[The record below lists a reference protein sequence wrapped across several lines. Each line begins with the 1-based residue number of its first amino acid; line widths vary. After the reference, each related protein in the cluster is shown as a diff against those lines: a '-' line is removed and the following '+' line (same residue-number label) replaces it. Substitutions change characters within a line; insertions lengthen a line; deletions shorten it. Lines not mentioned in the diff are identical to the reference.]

1 MAPFVQA
8 WLMPFFASVVAATWK
23 PSTELVQLELPPR
36 GAPLPEV
43 PAFRSSN
50 GVLNCTL
57 RLRPARVVGPN
68 VSFVTRIYNDFIPG
82 PTIMIKPG
90 DRLLITV
97 QNDLQAPLGKAAND
111 VYQLPNTTNLHVHGL
126 HVSPNAPADDVFG
139 TVLGPGDSFMYDYKL
154 IADHSPGTY
163 WAHPHHHGSNVMQAG
178 AGAASVLL
186 VQDPPGF
193 LSAQLETLPDHSLM
207 LQNLP
212 LPLLTAAAKAS
223 GDQLFQSSPQEDL
236 WLVNGAV
243 QPVLTVA
250 STQWHRLRLVMAGV
264 SDWLFLDFGSCETAL
279 LAKDGIYIDDFPRWI
294 SRVSL
299 PPGGRADLVVRCPG
313 SEEGTNHAIASLAS
327 PGNGVKSYVGPLFSI
342 RSVESQGSRKEDLAP
357 WHPRSRPTYLQD
369 LSGGLT
375 SPDCSCKTPLGQGVH
390 TRWIDG
396 HLFEGAK
403 KYLHQWPRD
412 AVVQREISG
421 IDKHSFHQHTW
432 PFQLQNTPGG
442 NDPYFKAGDWHDTYQ
457 NVLDSKATVRFS
469 TVDFAGPEV
478 VHCHALAHSDQGMI
492 GAEIVAGRGRD
503 ACHCDLLGEA
513 QPVDFMAD
521 ERSQSLLLVAG
532 LLFMAM
538 SLLLVGMLRQVVRSA
553 RSLSDAYST
562 LPDGPESA

>member
-1 MAPFVQA
+1 M
-8 WLMPFFASVVAATWK
+8 
-23 PSTELVQLELPPR
+23 
-36 GAPLPEV
+36 
-43 PAFRSSN
+43 
-50 GVLNCTL
+50 
-57 RLRPARVVGPN
+57 
-68 VSFVTRIYNDFIPG
+68 
-82 PTIMIKPG
+82 
-90 DRLLITV
+90 
-97 QNDLQAPLGKAAND
+97 LQWP
-111 VYQLPNTTNLHVHGL
+111 
-126 HVSPNAPADDVFG
+126 
-139 TVLGPGDSFMYDYKL
+139 
-154 IADHSPGTY
+154 
-163 WAHPHHHGSNVMQAG
+163 GSNSEAWFTPC
-178 AGAASVLL
+178 L
-186 VQDPPGF
+186 
-193 LSAQLETLPDHSLM
+193 TLALA
-207 LQNLP
+207 LRALRNLP

-223 GDQLFQSSPQEDL
+223 GDQLFQSSPPEDL

-243 QPVLTVA
+243 QPVLTVS

-294 SRVSL
+294 TRVSL

-421 IDKHSFHQHTW
+421 IDKHSRLHA
-432 PFQLQNTPGG
+432 PSSGGPLNTTHRRLG
-442 NDPYFKAGDWHDTYQ
+442 
-457 NVLDSKATVRFS
+457 VL
-469 TVDFAGPEV
+469 
-478 VHCHALAHSDQGMI
+478 
-492 GAEIVAGRGRD
+492 
-503 ACHCDLLGEA
+503 AC
-513 QPVDFMAD
+513 
-521 ERSQSLLLVAG
+521 
-532 LLFMAM
+532 
-538 SLLLVGMLRQVVRSA
+538 
-553 RSLSDAYST
+553 
-562 LPDGPESA
+562 